1 MREQTAEEQ
10 QREALRRI
18 RHIVTK
24 PKGMNRQ
31 EIINEVRRVVD
42 QGLRL
47 QERAQ

>member
-18 RHIVTK
+18 LHCVSK
-24 PKGMNRQ
+24 PVGMTRA
-31 EIINEVRRVVD
+31 EIIREVKKVAS

-47 QERAQ
+47 K